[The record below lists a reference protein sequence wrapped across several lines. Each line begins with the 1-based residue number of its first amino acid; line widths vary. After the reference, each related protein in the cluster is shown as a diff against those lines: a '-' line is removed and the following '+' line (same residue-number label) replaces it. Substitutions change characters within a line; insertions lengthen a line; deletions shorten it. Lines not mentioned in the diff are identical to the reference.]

1 MHLKYWTTAL
11 LGFGLTL
18 ILASPIVL
26 AGKPDNPSSR
36 EAKEWLIRF
45 GLYAGVTTVV
55 WAVVALL
62 AILLIRSIR
71 REMMGER
78 DLNMRI
84 LLEKTMKDHADA
96 MAANGEVQS
105 G

>member
-1 MHLKYWTTAL
+1 MHLKYLTTSL
-11 LGFGLTL
+11 FGFGLTL
-18 ILASPIVL
+18 ILASPLVL
-26 AGKPDNPSSR
+26 SGKPDDPASR

-45 GLYAGVTTVV
+45 GLYVGATTIV
-55 WAVVALL
+55 WAAVAIL

-71 REMMGER
+71 REMLGER
-78 DLNMRI
+78 ELNMRI

-96 MAANGEVQS
+96 LAAKGEAQS